1 MKQHRA
7 CRRNVR
13 QQRFTRMT
21 RAHAE
26 VVRNTNSAAEEKLKN
41 KNIKIK
47 STYNNCII
55 TANMTKGE
63 K

>member
-1 MKQHRA
+1 MMLVHVEA
-7 CRRNVR
+7 ERNI
-13 QQRFTRMT
+13 
-21 RAHAE
+21 
-26 VVRNTNSAAEEKLKN
+26 NSAAEEKLKN

-55 TANMTKGE
+55 TANMTKGG